1 MRYIVLGKTELKEE
15 FFNKDLTNDGINKP
29 VGGLWSSP
37 YTPGKKYISD
47 WDRFCKEENF
57 IKGDNSVGVIF
68 SLKEEARIYTID
80 TKEDLDNLANK
91 YPIVVK
97 ENLRYNF
104 MSTIDFTKVSKDYVA
119 IYLTDKGQWATRFS
133 RPNTL
138 YGWDCETLLVLN
150 FNAID
155 LDSMEKYKE

>member
-15 FFNKDLTNDGINKP
+15 LFNTDLTNSGINKP
-29 VGGLWSSP
+29 KGGLWSSP
-37 YTPGKKYISD
+37 YNKDTISG
-47 WDRFCKEENF
+47 WYQFCKDENF

-80 TKEDLDNLANK
+80 TKEDLDNLVNK
-91 YPIVVK
+91 YPNDVLEILK
-97 ENLRYNF
+97 EIAGLNF
-104 MSTIDFTKVSKDYVA
+104 IAVSKDYDA

-155 LDSMEKYKE
+155 LNSIEEYSE

>member
-15 FFNKDLTNDGINKP
+15 LFNKDLTNNGINKP
-29 VGGLWSSP
+29 KGGLWSSP
-37 YTPGKKYISD
+37 YNKDTISG
-47 WDRFCKEENF
+47 WYQFCKEQNF
-57 IKGDNSVGVIF
+57 IKADNTVGVIF
-68 SLKEEARIYTID
+68 TLKEEARIYTID

-104 MSTIDFTKVSKDYVA
+104 MIDYTKVSKDYDA

-150 FNAID
+150 FIAID

>member
-15 FFNKDLTNDGINKP
+15 LFNKDLTNNGINKP
-29 VGGLWSSP
+29 KGGLWSSP
-37 YTPGKKYISD
+37 YNKDTISG
-47 WDRFCKEENF
+47 WYQFCKEENF
-57 IKGDNSVGVIF
+57 VKADNTVGVIF
-68 SLKEEARIYTID
+68 TLKEEARIYTID

-104 MSTIDFTKVSKDYVA
+104 MIDYTKVSKDYDA

>member
-15 FFNKDLTNDGINKP
+15 LFNKDLTNNGINKP
-29 VGGLWSSP
+29 KGGLWSSP
-37 YTPGKKYISD
+37 YNKDTISG
-47 WDRFCKEENF
+47 WYQFCKEQNF
-57 IKGDNSVGVIF
+57 IKADNTVGVIF
-68 SLKEEARIYTID
+68 TLKEEARVYTID
-80 TKEDLDNLANK
+80 SKEDLDNLANK

-104 MSTIDFTKVSKDYVA
+104 MIDYTKVSKDYDA

>member
-15 FFNKDLTNDGINKP
+15 LFNTDLTNNGINKP
-29 VGGLWSSP
+29 KGGLWSSP
-37 YTPGKKYISD
+37 YNKDTISG
-47 WDRFCKEENF
+47 WYQFCKEQNF
-57 IKGDNSVGVIF
+57 VKADNTVGVIF
-68 SLKEEARIYTID
+68 TLKEEARVYTID
-80 TKEDLDNLANK
+80 SKEDLDNLVNK
-91 YPIVVK
+91 YPNDVLEILK
-97 ENLRYNF
+97 ERAGLNF
-104 MSTIDFTKVSKDYVA
+104 IAVSKDYDA
-119 IYLTDKGQWATRFS
+119 IYLTDKCKWATIFS

>member
-1 MRYIVLGKTELKEE
+1 MKYIVLGKTELKEE
-15 FFNKDLTNDGINKP
+15 LFNKDLTNNGINKP
-29 VGGLWSSP
+29 KGGLWSSP
-37 YTPGKKYISD
+37 YNKDTISG
-47 WDRFCKEENF
+47 WYQFCKDENF

-91 YPIVVK
+91 YPNDVLEILQ
-97 ENLRYNF
+97 EIAGLNF
-104 MSTIDFTKVSKDYVA
+104 IAVSKDYDA

-155 LDSMEKYKE
+155 LNSMEKYKE

>member
-15 FFNKDLTNDGINKP
+15 LFNTNLTNNGINKP
-29 VGGLWSSP
+29 KGGLWSSP
-37 YTPGKKYISD
+37 YNKDTISG
-47 WDRFCKEENF
+47 WYQFCKDENF

-104 MSTIDFTKVSKDYVA
+104 MSTIDYTKVSKDYDA

-155 LDSMEKYKE
+155 LDSIDKFNE